1 MGVDDSNQTFLWRLT
16 KARVDMQN
24 NASMGVEATQQLQA
38 FGQAF
43 QRRMQEVSRGVDM
56 NSVEARSFK
65 AAFEELQDEFE
76 AFMALVPIS
85 GPSEL
90 VELLKQSGDLMK
102 KIESL
107 PARRKKPPPPP
118 QKEMIPPD
126 ASIGQMTQQ
135 VTA

>member
-1 MGVDDSNQTFLWRLT
+1 MGRDDSNQTFLWRMT

-43 QRRMQEVSRGVDM
+43 QRRMEEVSRGVDM
-56 NSVEARSFK
+56 NAVEARSFK
-65 AAFEELQDEFE
+65 AAFEELEDEFQ
-76 AFMALVPIS
+76 AFMSLISIS

-102 KIESL
+102 KIDSL
-107 PARRKKPPPPP
+107 PARRKKPPPAPP
-118 QKEMIPPD
+118 QQIPPD

-135 VTA
+135 VAA

>member
-1 MGVDDSNQTFLWRLT
+1 MGRDDSNQTFLWRMT

-43 QRRMQEVSRGVDM
+43 QRRMEEVSRGVDM
-56 NSVEARSFK
+56 NAVEARSFK
-65 AAFEELQDEFE
+65 AAFEELEDEFQ
-76 AFMALVPIS
+76 AFMSLIPIS

-102 KIESL
+102 KIDSL

-126 ASIGQMTQQ
+126 VSIGQMTQQ
-135 VTA
+135 VAA

>member
-1 MGVDDSNQTFLWRLT
+1 MGRDDSNQTFLWRMT

-24 NASMGVEATQQLQA
+24 NASMGIEATEQLQA

-43 QRRMQEVSRGVDM
+43 QNRMNEISRNVNM

-65 AAFEELQDEFE
+65 AAFEELQDELE
-76 AFMALVPIS
+76 AFMSLVPIS

-90 VELLKQSGDLMK
+90 VELVKQSADLMK

-107 PARRKKPPPPP
+107 PSIKKPPKPPP
-118 QKEMIPPD
+118 KEMIPPD
-126 ASIGQMTQQ
+126 ASIGQTTQQ
-135 VTA
+135 VAA

>member
-1 MGVDDSNQTFLWRLT
+1 MGVDDSNQTFLWRMT

-43 QRRMQEVSRGVDM
+43 QQRMEEVSRGVDM
-56 NSVEARSFK
+56 NAVEARSFK
-65 AAFEELQDEFE
+65 AAFEELEDEFQ
-76 AFMALVPIS
+76 AFMSLISIS

-102 KIESL
+102 KIDSL
-107 PARRKKPPPPP
+107 PARRKKSPPPP

-135 VTA
+135 VAA

>member
-1 MGVDDSNQTFLWRLT
+1 MGVDDSNQTFLWRMT

-43 QRRMQEVSRGVDM
+43 QRRMEEVSRGVDM
-56 NSVEARSFK
+56 NAVEARSFK

-76 AFMALVPIS
+76 AFMSLIPIS

-102 KIESL
+102 KIDSL
-107 PARRKKPPPPP
+107 PARRKKPPPAPP
-118 QKEMIPPD
+118 QQIPPD

-135 VTA
+135 VSA

>member
-1 MGVDDSNQTFLWRLT
+1 MGVDDSNQTFLWRMT

-24 NASMGVEATQQLQA
+24 NASTGVEATEQLQA
-38 FGQAF
+38 FGEAF
-43 QRRMQEVSRGVDM
+43 QRRMEEASRGVNM

-76 AFMALVPIS
+76 AFMSLVPIN

-102 KIESL
+102 KSRASPL
-107 PARRKKPPPPP
+107 AAKSRRRPP
-118 QKEMIPPD
+118 KRK
-126 ASIGQMTQQ
+126 
-135 VTA
+135 

>member
-1 MGVDDSNQTFLWRLT
+1 MN
-16 KARVDMQN
+16 
-24 NASMGVEATQQLQA
+24 EI
-38 FGQAF
+38 
-43 QRRMQEVSRGVDM
+43 SRNVNM

-76 AFMALVPIS
+76 AFMSLVPIS

-90 VELLKQSGDLMK
+90 VELVKQSGDLMR

-107 PARRKKPPPPP
+107 PSIKKPPPPP

-126 ASIGQMTQQ
+126 ASIGQTTQQ
-135 VTA
+135 VAA

>member
-1 MGVDDSNQTFLWRLT
+1 MGRDDSNQTFLWRMT

-38 FGQAF
+38 FGRAF
-43 QRRMQEVSRGVDM
+43 QQRMEEVSRGVDM
-56 NSVEARSFK
+56 NAVEARSFK

-76 AFMALVPIS
+76 AFMSLVPIS

-102 KIESL
+102 KIDSL

-135 VTA
+135 VAA

>member
-1 MGVDDSNQTFLWRLT
+1 MGVDDSNQTFMWRMT

-38 FGQAF
+38 FGEAF
-43 QRRMQEVSRGVDM
+43 QRRMEEVSRGVDL
-56 NSVEARSFK
+56 NAVEARSFK

-76 AFMALVPIS
+76 AFMSLIPIS

-102 KIESL
+102 KIDSL
-107 PARRKKPPPPP
+107 PARRKKPPPAPP
-118 QKEMIPPD
+118 QQIPPD

-135 VTA
+135 VAA

>member
-1 MGVDDSNQTFLWRLT
+1 MGVDDSNQTFMWRMT

-43 QRRMQEVSRGVDM
+43 QRRMEEVSRGVDM
-56 NSVEARSFK
+56 NAVEARSFK

-76 AFMALVPIS
+76 AFMSLIPIS

-107 PARRKKPPPPP
+107 PARSKKPPPAPP
-118 QKEMIPPD
+118 QQIPPD

-135 VTA
+135 VAA

>member
-1 MGVDDSNQTFLWRLT
+1 MGVDDSNQTFLWRMT

-24 NASMGVEATQQLQA
+24 NASMGVEATEQLQA

-43 QRRMQEVSRGVDM
+43 QQRMEEVSRGVDM
-56 NSVEARSFK
+56 NAVEARSFK
-65 AAFEELQDEFE
+65 AAFEELQDDFE
-76 AFMALVPIS
+76 AFMSLVPIS

-107 PARRKKPPPPP
+107 PARRKKPLPPP

-135 VTA
+135 VAA

>member
-1 MGVDDSNQTFLWRLT
+1 M
-16 KARVDMQN
+16 
-24 NASMGVEATQQLQA
+24 E
-38 FGQAF
+38 
-43 QRRMQEVSRGVDM
+43 EVSRGVDM
-56 NSVEARSFK
+56 NAVEARSFK

-76 AFMALVPIS
+76 AFMSLIPIS

-102 KIESL
+102 KIDSL
-107 PARRKKPPPPP
+107 PARRKKPPSPP

-135 VTA
+135 VAA

>member
-1 MGVDDSNQTFLWRLT
+1 MGVDDSNQTFLWRMT

-43 QRRMQEVSRGVDM
+43 QRRMEEVSRGIDM
-56 NSVEARSFK
+56 NAVESRSFK

-76 AFMALVPIS
+76 AFQSLIPIS

-102 KIESL
+102 KIDSL

-135 VTA
+135 VAA

>member
-1 MGVDDSNQTFLWRLT
+1 MGRDDSNQTFLWRMT

-24 NASMGVEATQQLQA
+24 NASMGVEATEQLQA

-43 QRRMQEVSRGVDM
+43 QRRMEEVSRGVDL
-56 NSVEARSFK
+56 NAVESRSFK

-76 AFMALVPIS
+76 AFQSLIRIS

-102 KIESL
+102 KIDSL

-135 VTA
+135 VAA

>member
-1 MGVDDSNQTFLWRLT
+1 MGVDDSNQTFLWRMT

-38 FGQAF
+38 FGRAF
-43 QRRMQEVSRGVDM
+43 QQRMEEVSRGVDM
-56 NSVEARSFK
+56 NAVEARSFK

-76 AFMALVPIS
+76 AFMSLIPIS

-102 KIESL
+102 KIDSL

-135 VTA
+135 VSA

>member
-1 MGVDDSNQTFLWRLT
+1 MGRDDSNQTFLWRMT

-43 QRRMQEVSRGVDM
+43 QQRMEEVSRGVDM
-56 NSVEARSFK
+56 NAVEARSFK

-76 AFMALVPIS
+76 AFMSLISIS

-102 KIESL
+102 KSRASL
-107 PARRKKPPPPP
+107 LAGKSRRRPP
-118 QKEMIPPD
+118 KRK
-126 ASIGQMTQQ
+126 
-135 VTA
+135 

>member
-1 MGVDDSNQTFLWRLT
+1 MGVDDSNQTFLWRMT

-43 QRRMQEVSRGVDM
+43 QQRMEEVSRGVDM
-56 NSVEARSFK
+56 NAVEARSFK

-76 AFMALVPIS
+76 AFMSLIPIS

-135 VTA
+135 VAA

>member
-1 MGVDDSNQTFLWRLT
+1 MGVDDSNQTFLWRMT

-24 NASMGVEATQQLQA
+24 NASMGVEATEQLQA

-43 QRRMQEVSRGVDM
+43 QRRMEEVSRGVDM

-102 KIESL
+102 KSRAYPLAE
-107 PARRKKPPPPP
+107 KKPPSPP

-135 VTA
+135 VSA

>member
-1 MGVDDSNQTFLWRLT
+1 MGVDDSNQTFLWRMT

-38 FGQAF
+38 FGEAF
-43 QRRMQEVSRGVDM
+43 QRRMEEVSRGVDM

-76 AFMALVPIS
+76 AFMSLIPIS

-118 QKEMIPPD
+118 QRK
-126 ASIGQMTQQ
+126 
-135 VTA
+135 